1 MFISFFGVTDQ
12 KEMFKFASFLFIFIV
27 ILSSLIKL
35 KYIRSSNS
43 LADDITS
50 DFRIKIF
57 NFLLNQDYSYY
68 FKHGS
73 NEIMSNLAQKT
84 SFFSTMIFATMNIIN
99 AILISTA
106 IFLVLIINEP
116 FYTPIIILTVLIF
129 FFITFKI
136 KSKSVIKKGNNLSL
150 NQNFIIDIFE
160 KYYRLSARN
169 LYII

>member
-1 MFISFFGVTDQ
+1 M
-12 KEMFKFASFLFIFIV
+12 
-27 ILSSLIKL
+27 IKL

-73 NEIMSNLAQKT
+73 NEIMSNLAQNK
-84 SFFSTMIFATMNIIN
+84 FFPTMIFATMNIIN

-116 FYTPIIILTVLIF
+116 FYTNNNFDSFNFLLHY
-129 FFITFKI
+129 FKI
-136 KSKSVIKKGNNLSL
+136 KSNQYQKGNNLSL

-160 KYYRLSARN
+160 NTMGYLQEIFVYN
-169 LYII
+169 LNKFFSSILTKAAFIKFRIGQFRCCHEFI

>member
-1 MFISFFGVTDQ
+1 
-12 KEMFKFASFLFIFIV
+12 
-27 ILSSLIKL
+27 
-35 KYIRSSNS
+35 
-43 LADDITS
+43 
-50 DFRIKIF
+50 
-57 NFLLNQDYSYY
+57 
-68 FKHGS
+68 
-73 NEIMSNLAQKT
+73 MSNLAQKT

-160 KYYRLSARN
+160 NTIGYSRN
-169 LYII
+169 ICI